1 MIKFIKSLFGIGSAE
16 PTKVVAPAST
26 AADLVVANATGNV
39 PLTTYIP
46 PAKPIN
52 KVRAVGDSGVEAVK
66 AAVAPKPANKQRTPY
81 KGNKPKGV
89 KNAGGTVAKVNQP
102 KPQAKQAPN
111 PAKKK

>member
-81 KGNKPKGV
+81 KGNKPKGGRGRS
-89 KNAGGTVAKVNQP
+89 AG
-102 KPQAKQAPN
+102 
-111 PAKKK
+111 